1 MSRPTH
7 RSPAPRLAAVLAAL
21 AAVSLPAP
29 LAAQDTPAPAPVTV
43 ALPAITVTAVA
54 PATLR
59 DRIIASGTFRP
70 AETAF
75 VQPEVEGQAV
85 QEVLADV
92 GDRVVAGQVLARLSQ
107 SALELQRSQLLA
119 SRAAALA
126 SIAQAGAQVAEAT
139 AARDEALRT
148 ATRTRALRAQGNAA
162 QASLEQAEAQLA
174 TAEAR
179 VLAATEAKAS
189 AEAQIGLIDAQIANV
204 DLNLGRTGI
213 AAPVAGVIVARAAQV
228 GAIAS
233 GAGGPM
239 FTIIRDGALELHADV
254 TETDLMRLAPGQPV
268 TLRALGQPLPV
279 TGTVRL
285 IEPTVDA
292 ATRLGRVRIAVD
304 DSTLVRDGMFAEAE
318 ILIAERTALAA
329 PITAIAADSTALRV
343 TDGQVARV
351 PVTTGIR
358 DGALVEIVQG
368 LAAGDQLVTRAGA
381 FVRPGDRINPV
392 PADAPVASN

>member
-1 MSRPTH
+1 MIPMSRLA
-7 RSPAPRLAAVLAAL
+7 PARLAAVLTAL
-21 AAVSLPAP
+21 AVSLPAP
-29 LAAQDTPAPAPVTV
+29 LAAQDAAAPAATL
-43 ALPAITVTAVA
+43 ALPAITVTPVA
-54 PATLR
+54 EATLR
-59 DRIIASGTFRP
+59 DRVIASGTFRP

-107 SALELQRSQLLA
+107 SALELQRSQFLA
-119 SRAAALA
+119 SRAAAIA
-126 SIAQAGAQVAEAT
+126 AIAQASAQVAEAT

-148 ATRTRALRAQGNAA
+148 ATRTRALRAQGNAP
-162 QASLEQAEAQLA
+162 QATLEQAEAALA

-179 VLAATEAKAS
+179 VLAATEARAS

-213 AAPVAGVIVARAAQV
+213 AAPVAGVILARSAQI
-228 GAIAS
+228 GSIAS
-233 GAGGPM
+233 AAGGPM

-254 TETDLMRLAPGQPV
+254 TETDMLRLVPGQPV

-285 IEPTVDA
+285 VDPTVDS
-292 ATRLGRVRIAVD
+292 ATRLGRIRIAVD
-304 DSTLVRDGMFAEAE
+304 DSSLVRDGMFAEAE
-318 ILIAERTALAA
+318 VLIAERTALAA
-329 PITAIAADSTALRV
+329 PVTAIAADGSALRV

-351 PVTTGIR
+351 PVRTGIR
-358 DGALVEIVQG
+358 DGALVEIVDG
-368 LAAGDQLVTRAGA
+368 LAAGDLLVARAGA
-381 FVRPGDRINPV
+381 FVRPGDRINPI

>member
-1 MSRPTH
+1 MSRLA
-7 RSPAPRLAAVLAAL
+7 PARLAAVLTAL
-21 AAVSLPAP
+21 AVSLPAP
-29 LAAQDTPAPAPVTV
+29 LAAQDAAAPAATL
-43 ALPAITVTAVA
+43 ALPAITVTPVA
-54 PATLR
+54 EATLR
-59 DRIIASGTFRP
+59 DRVIASGTFRP

-107 SALELQRSQLLA
+107 SALELQRSQFLA
-119 SRAAALA
+119 SRAAAIA
-126 SIAQAGAQVAEAT
+126 AIAQASAQVAEAT

-148 ATRTRALRAQGNAA
+148 ATRTRALRAQGNAP
-162 QASLEQAEAQLA
+162 QATLEQAEAALA

-179 VLAATEAKAS
+179 VLAATEARAS

-213 AAPVAGVIVARAAQV
+213 AAPVAGVILARSAQI
-228 GAIAS
+228 GSIAS
-233 GAGGPM
+233 AAGGPM

-254 TETDLMRLAPGQPV
+254 TETDMLRLVPGQPV

-285 IEPTVDA
+285 VDPTVDS
-292 ATRLGRVRIAVD
+292 ATRLGRIRIAVD
-304 DSTLVRDGMFAEAE
+304 DSSLVRDGMFAEAE
-318 ILIAERTALAA
+318 VLIAERTALAA
-329 PITAIAADSTALRV
+329 PVTAIAADGSALRV

-351 PVTTGIR
+351 PVRTGIR
-358 DGALVEIVQG
+358 DGALVEIVDG
-368 LAAGDQLVTRAGA
+368 LAAGDLLVARAGA
-381 FVRPGDRINPV
+381 FVRPGDRINPI

>member
-1 MSRPTH
+1 
-7 RSPAPRLAAVLAAL
+7 VLAAL

-29 LAAQDTPAPAPVTV
+29 LAAQDAAAPAPVTV

-54 PATLR
+54 EAMLR

-70 AETAF
+70 AETAY

-85 QEVLADV
+85 QEVLVDV
-92 GDRVVAGQVLARLSQ
+92 GDRVEAGQVLARLSQ

-139 AARDEALRT
+139 ASRDEALRT

-162 QASLEQAEAQLA
+162 QAALEQAEAQLA

-189 AEAQIGLIDAQIANV
+189 AEAQVGLIDAQIANV

-213 AAPVAGVIVARAAQV
+213 AAPVAGIIASRSAQV

-233 GAGGPM
+233 AGGGSPM
-239 FTIIRDGALELHADV
+239 FTIIRDGALELYADV

-279 TGTVRL
+279 TGRVRL
-285 IEPTVDA
+285 IEPTVDS

-318 ILIAERTALAA
+318 ILVAERAALAA
-329 PITAIAADSTALRV
+329 PVTAIAADATALRV
-343 TDGQVARV
+343 TDGLVARV
-351 PVTTGIR
+351 PVSTGIR
-358 DGALVEIVQG
+358 DGALVEIVEG
-368 LAAGDQLVTRAGA
+368 LASGDLLVTRAGA

-392 PADAPVASN
+392 PAETPVASN

>member
-1 MSRPTH
+1 MSPF
-7 RSPAPRLAAVLAAL
+7 SPRLAALLAAL
-21 AAVSLPAP
+21 AVSLPAP
-29 LAAQDTPAPAPVTV
+29 LAAQDAASSDAATL
-43 ALPAITVTAVA
+43 ALPAITVTPVA
-54 PATLR
+54 EATLR
-59 DRIIASGTFRP
+59 DRVIASGTFRP

-85 QEVLADV
+85 QEVLAEV
-92 GDRVVAGQVLARLSQ
+92 GDRVEAGQVLARLSQ

-139 AARDEALRT
+139 ASRDEALRS
-148 ATRTRALRAQGNAA
+148 ATRTRALREQGNAA
-162 QASLEQAEAQLA
+162 QAALDQAEAQLA

-189 AEAQIGLIDAQIANV
+189 AEAQVGLIDAQIANV

-213 AAPVAGVIVARAAQV
+213 AAPVAGVIVARSAQV

-233 GAGGPM
+233 AAGGPM

-285 IEPTVDA
+285 VEPTVDS

-318 ILIAERTALAA
+318 IKVDERTVLAA
-329 PITAIAADSTALRV
+329 PITAVAADSTVLRV

-351 PVTTGIR
+351 PVRTGIR
-358 DGALVEIVQG
+358 DGALVEIRDG
-368 LAAGDQLVTRAGA
+368 LAEGDLLVARAGA
-381 FVRPGDRINPV
+381 FVRAGDRINPV
-392 PADAPVASN
+392 PADMPVASN

>member
-1 MSRPTH
+1 
-7 RSPAPRLAAVLAAL
+7 
-21 AAVSLPAP
+21 
-29 LAAQDTPAPAPVTV
+29 
-43 ALPAITVTAVA
+43 
-54 PATLR
+54 
-59 DRIIASGTFRP
+59 
-70 AETAF
+70 
-75 VQPEVEGQAV
+75 
-85 QEVLADV
+85 
-92 GDRVVAGQVLARLSQ
+92 
-107 SALELQRSQLLA
+107 
-119 SRAAALA
+119 
-126 SIAQAGAQVAEAT
+126 VAEAT
-139 AARDEALRT
+139 AARDEALRS

-162 QASLEQAEAQLA
+162 QAALEQAEAQLA

-179 VLAATEAKAS
+179 VLAATEARAS
-189 AEAQIGLIDAQIANV
+189 AEAQVGLIDAQIANV

-233 GAGGPM
+233 AAGGPM

-254 TETDLMRLAPGQPV
+254 TETDLMRLVPGQPV

-285 IEPTVDA
+285 VEPTVDA

-318 ILIAERTALAA
+318 ILVAERTALSA
-329 PITAIAADSTALRV
+329 PVTAIAADGSALRV

-358 DGALVEIVQG
+358 DGALVEIVDG
-368 LAAGDQLVTRAGA
+368 LAAGDLLVTRAGA

-392 PADAPVASN
+392 PAETPVASN

>member
-1 MSRPTH
+1 MPRLS
-7 RSPAPRLAAVLAAL
+7 PRLAAVLAAL
-21 AAVSLPAP
+21 AVTLPAP
-29 LAAQDTPAPAPVTV
+29 LAAQDAAAPAPVTV
-43 ALPAITVTAVA
+43 ALPAITVTPVA
-54 PATLR
+54 EARLR
-59 DRIIASGTFRP
+59 DRVIASGTFRA
-70 AETAF
+70 AETAY
-75 VQPEVEGQAV
+75 VQPEIEGQAV

-107 SALELQRSQLLA
+107 SALELQRSELLA

-139 AARDEALRT
+139 AARDEALRS

-162 QASLEQAEAQLA
+162 QAALDQAESSLA

-179 VLAATEAKAS
+179 VLAATEARAS
-189 AEAQIGLIDAQIANV
+189 AEAQVGLIDAQIANV

-213 AAPVAGVIVARAAQV
+213 TAPVAGVIVARSAQV

-233 GAGGPM
+233 AAGGPM

-254 TETDLMRLAPGQPV
+254 TETDLMRLVPGQPV
-268 TLRALGQPLPV
+268 TLRALGQPLPL
-279 TGTVRL
+279 TGTVRVV
-285 IEPTVDA
+285 EPTVDN

-318 ILIAERTALAA
+318 ILVAERTALAA
-329 PITAIAADSTALRV
+329 PVTAVAADGSALRV

-358 DGALVEIVQG
+358 DGALVEIVDG
-368 LAAGDQLVTRAGA
+368 LAAGNLLVTRAGA